1 MCASPL
7 FNTIKYGAKYIFNTK
22 TQYGKLFTPMDFQK
36 NVCYEA
42 VPYINKAIRTKDCMI
57 LKTFGFSEKIHNIPI
72 LNTVLNYSDDIIN
85 FLC

>member
-36 NVCYEA
+36 TYA
-42 VPYINKAIRTKDCMI
+42 MKLSHT
-57 LKTFGFSEKIHNIPI
+57 
-72 LNTVLNYSDDIIN
+72 
-85 FLC
+85 